1 MILPTKRIS
10 SSRSLL
16 AVGGEILKLLN
27 RPKSISLLWAE
38 FKEAKGDRLNSCY
51 ITYDWFILSLDLLYI
66 IRIIRIESGRISKL
80 I

>member
-27 RPKSISLLWAE
+27 RPKSISLLWDQ
-38 FKEAKGDRLNSCY
+38 FKESKGDGTNSCY

-66 IRIIRIESGRISKL
+66 MQVIKIESGRISKL

>member
-27 RPKSISLLWAE
+27 RPKSISLLWEE
-38 FKEAKGDRLNSCY
+38 FKDAKGVGINSCY
-51 ITYDWFILSLDLLYI
+51 ITYDWFILSIDLLYLMQI
-66 IRIIRIESGRISKL
+66 IKIESGRISKL
-80 I
+80 T

>member
-16 AVGGEILKLLN
+16 AIGGEILRLLN
-27 RPKSISLLWAE
+27 RPKSISLLWDE
-38 FKEAKGDRLNSCY
+38 FKESKGDGINSCY

-66 IRIIRIESGRISKL
+66 MKIIKIEAGRISKL
-80 I
+80 A